1 MAEDPANWSK
11 VKVKPNKVGKTT
23 CYYNRVTKTLQWE
36 KPKKMSQDNGREA
49 KRQRIK
55 SSNKVYAVWNNK
67 VQQQIFL
74 LNV

>member
-1 MAEDPANWSK
+1 M
-11 VKVKPNKVGKTT
+11 
-23 CYYNRVTKTLQWE
+23 
-36 KPKKMSQDNGREA
+36 A

-74 LNV
+74 LNVKTTNNYGSISIDGNLNYKAGLLKVQISYIFNLRVELGRQP